1 MPRPGFPFADDF
13 AATAYD
19 GARARAVLADLRQAG
34 AALAE
39 PEDRSALDALWRDAS
54 AVALLSA
61 IFGNSP
67 FLSRLAL
74 SDAAYLPRLFAGAPE
89 QALTELLAALARGLD
104 ATAEMDAA
112 MVHLRVARRRV
123 AILVALADVG
133 GVWNLDQVTDALS
146 QFAGG
151 AIDGAVCWLL
161 RDAARRG
168 ELRLVDET
176 RAGFGSG
183 LVVLG
188 MGKLGANELNYS
200 SDVDLIALYDDEV
213 APYIGKRT
221 AQDCYIRLIQALVK
235 MLQQPTRDGYVLRT
249 DLRLRPDPGV
259 TPVVVS
265 IQAAEQYYESLGQN
279 WERAAMIKAR
289 PVAGDLAAGA
299 AFLERLQ
306 PFIWRRNLDYA
317 AIADIH
323 SIMRKIHS
331 HAGDGA
337 FSAMTVEGHNV
348 KLGRGGIR
356 DIEFFAQTQ
365 QLIAGGREPTLRV
378 AATCEA
384 LDALAKGGWI
394 DAAVAA
400 ELTLAY
406 EYLRRLEHRL
416 QMVGDEQTQT
426 MPRAAEGVA
435 HLACF
440 MGHGGGSQDGEGH
453 GADTFRAELL
463 HHLDRVHHHH
473 GMLFDTAPAQSGD
486 GNLIF
491 SGTDDDPETLE
502 KLAAMG
508 FEGVQ
513 GASATVR
520 GWHHG
525 RYGALRSTRA
535 RELLTTLLPALL
547 QAFADTANPNATLGR
562 FDRFLSNLPTGV
574 QLFSMLTARPQLLDL
589 LAEIM
594 GSAPRLANYLAENSD
609 VVDAMTSAE
618 FLAAPPT
625 LNVMRT
631 EFAADLNVAAD
642 FEDVLDLTRRRVKER
657 KFQIGVQILGATIDA
672 DRSGGGYADL
682 AEAALAALLPRV
694 TEAFAEAERHG
705 VINGGAMTVLAMGKF
720 GSREMTAESDLDLI
734 FVYDYPD
741 VDSVSGG
748 SRPLPAQQ
756 YFSRLCQRLINAM
769 TVPTAEGKLYEVDM
783 RLRPSGNSGPVATG
797 FDGFGAYQWD
807 EAWTWEHMALTRAR
821 AVAGDGELAARARET
836 IAKVLRRPRD
846 RKVTAGDVAAMR
858 RRLVRQGARGGL
870 NPWDL
875 KLVRGGLLDIE
886 FIAQFLQLV
895 HAPDVAEVLD
905 PNTCKALANLAQTD
919 FLSRRDADGLIA
931 ASGLYRDL
939 MALFRVAVVG
949 DFDPSTAAVNA
960 VLRIAEA
967 ANLEQLERRLAEAQA
982 DVMAA
987 YQRIIEASADGSYT

>member
-1 MPRPGFPFADDF
+1 MPRPGFPYADDF
-13 AATAYD
+13 AATAHD
-19 GARARAVLADLRQAG
+19 QIRAEAVQADLRQLGDALEDPAG
-34 AALAE
+34 
-39 PEDRSALDALWRDAS
+39 RSALSALWRDPS
-54 AVALLSA
+54 VLALLSA

-67 FLSRLAL
+67 FLSRVAL
-74 SDAAYLPRLFAGAPE
+74 SEVTFLPRLFAGCPE
-89 QALTELLAALARGLD
+89 HTLAELLAELAPALAG
-104 ATAEMDAA
+104 AENMDAA
-112 MVHLRVARRRV
+112 MTHLRVARRRV

-133 GVWNLDQVTDALS
+133 GIWDMNQVTDALS
-146 QFAGG
+146 QFADAVIGG
-151 AIDGAVCWLL
+151 AVSWLL

-168 ELRLVDET
+168 ELRLDDDAQV
-176 RAGFGSG
+176 ALGSG
-183 LVVLG
+183 LVILG

-235 MLQQPTRDGYVLRT
+235 MLQEPTRDGYVLRT

-265 IQAAEQYYESLGQN
+265 MRAAEQYYESLGQN

-299 AFLERLQ
+299 AFLDGLQ

-337 FSAMTVEGHNV
+337 ITVEGHNI

-378 AATCEA
+378 RATC
-384 LDALAKGGWI
+384 DALETLARGGWI
-394 DAAVAA
+394 DGAVAE

-426 MPRAAEGVA
+426 MPRTGEGVA

-440 MGHGGGSQDGEGH
+440 MGQGGDGAKAGR
-453 GADTFRAELL
+453 FRAELL
-463 HHLDRVHHHH
+463 HHLDRVQHHH
-473 GMLFDTAPAQSGD
+473 GMLFDTTPAPSGTA
-486 GNLIF
+486 NLIF
-491 SGTDDDPETLE
+491 SGSDDDPETLE
-502 KLAAMG
+502 SLAAMG
-508 FEGVQ
+508 FDGVQ

-525 RYGALRSTRA
+525 RYRALRSTRA

-547 QAFADTANPNATLGR
+547 QAIASTANPNAALGR
-562 FDRFLSNLPTGV
+562 FDRFLSNLPAGV
-574 QLFSMLTARPQLLDL
+574 QLFSMLTARPQLLEL

-594 GSAPRLANYLAENSD
+594 GIAPRLANYLAENSNI
-609 VVDAMTSAE
+609 VDAMISAE

-625 LNVMRT
+625 LT
-631 EFAADLNVAAD
+631 ALQAEFTAELGLAVD
-642 FEDVLDLTRRRVKER
+642 FEDVLNLTRRRVKER
-657 KFQIGVQILGATIDA
+657 KFQIGVQILNSTIDA

-682 AEAALAALLPRV
+682 AEAALASLLPWVRA
-694 TEAFAEAERHG
+694 AFAEAERHG
-705 VINGGAMTVLAMGKF
+705 GIAGGAIAVLAMGKL
-720 GSREMTAESDLDLI
+720 GSREMTGESDLDLI

-741 VDSVSGG
+741 DDSVSDG

-783 RLRPSGNSGPVATG
+783 RLRPTGNSGPVATR
-797 FDGFGAYQWD
+797 FDGFGDYQRTQ
-807 EAWTWEHMALTRAR
+807 AWTWEHMALTRAR
-821 AVAGDGELAARARET
+821 AIAGDAALIARVDRN
-836 IAKVLRRPRD
+836 IAEVLGRPRD
-846 RKVTAGDVAAMR
+846 RRKIAMDVVAMR
-858 RRLVRQGARGGL
+858 QRLVPQAGRGGV

-875 KLVRGGLLDIE
+875 KFVRGGLLDIE
-886 FIAQFLQLV
+886 FIAQFLQLA
-895 HAPDVAEVLD
+895 HAHDTVAVLD
-905 PNTCKALANLAQTD
+905 PNTCKALSNLACGD
-919 FLSRRDADGLIA
+919 FLSRRDADDLIA

-949 DFDPSTAAVNA
+949 EFDPLNAPTGLVNT

-967 ANLEQLERRLAEAQA
+967 SSLEQLEQRLVETQ
-982 DVMAA
+982 DGVFAA
-987 YQRIIEASADGSYT
+987 FQRIVEAAEH